1 MAAMQTSEAQRNIT
15 RNVRILMAARDMYE
29 QKQLGEALGWPSAKM
44 TKTLNGSR
52 KWSVEDLYEVAAV
65 FGVTAGALL
74 GDPAELIGAAGPSIA
89 AVNGSV
95 TRRYFLATQYPVTAE
110 AQVIDFV
117 TARRMRDQGVALSD
131 APNGFIVRHV
141 G

>member
-1 MAAMQTSEAQRNIT
+1 MAAMTTSDAQRTIT
-15 RNVRILMAARDMYE
+15 RNVRILMAARDMNE
-29 QKQLGEALGWPSAKM
+29 QKQLGDALGWPSAKM
-44 TKTLNGSR
+44 AKTLNGSR

-74 GDPAELIGAAGPSIA
+74 GDPAELIGAAGPSVA
-89 AVNGSV
+89 AVNGSI
-95 TRRYFLATQYPVTAE
+95 TRRYFPAEHYPVTAS

-117 TARRMRDQGVALSD
+117 TYRRLRDEGVALSD
-131 APNGFIVRHV
+131 APNRFIVRHV

>member
-1 MAAMQTSEAQRNIT
+1 MAAMNTSDAQRNIT

-29 QKQLGEALGWPSAKM
+29 QRQLADALGWPSAKM
-44 TKTLNGSR
+44 TKTLKGDR

-65 FGVTAGALL
+65 FGVAAGALL
-74 GDPAELIGAAGPSIA
+74 GNPAELIGAAGPSIA

-95 TRRYFLATQYPVTAE
+95 TREYLTGNLHPVTTS
-110 AQVIDFV
+110 AQVINLD
-117 TARRMRDQGVALSD
+117 TYRRLRAEGVALSD
-131 APNGFIVRHV
+131 APNSLIVRHV